1 MGSSMAERSVMRHD
15 IGTTGGL
22 GALWRWLGVMV
33 LATLLAACATVVP
46 RTEAPVE
53 VPPPVQANPDSGL
66 PVDTQ
71 RHRIALLVPQTGA
84 DAAVGMAIANA
95 TTMALLDSRSDRIR
109 ITTYDTATGA
119 AAAAQ
124 AAINDG
130 NRLILGPLLSDD
142 VRAVQPIARAANVP
156 LISFSNDSSVAGN
169 GTFLLGFEP
178 GQAVNR
184 VVAHARAAGSS
195 RFAALVPRSVYGE
208 RAVAAMRTSVTA
220 AGGTLVSTEFYDRSA
235 TGLSGAIRRLT
246 RAEVGGIDAV
256 LIADGGQTAIRAV
269 PLIRSG
275 GAARARI
282 LGTELWN
289 TEAALGGSAPMRGAW
304 FASVSDTLYG
314 QLATRYRE
322 RYGLAPYRLSSLG
335 YDAVLLT
342 IRVARDWRPGT
353 VFPQARLF
361 QADGFGGI
369 DGIFRFDNRGI
380 AVRALEVSEV
390 RAGGFAV
397 VDAAPTRW

>member
-1 MGSSMAERSVMRHD
+1 MRHRN
-15 IGTTGGL
+15 GSAQGL
-22 GALWRWLGVMV
+22 AALWRWLSVTL
-33 LATLLAACATVVP
+33 LAATLAACATVVP
-46 RTEAPVE
+46 RTEVPV
-53 VPPPVQANPDSGL
+53 VQQQTPAEPGPGL
-66 PVDTQ
+66 PVDTE
-71 RHRIALLVPQTGA
+71 RHRIALLVPQTGP
-84 DAAVGMAIANA
+84 DAAVGTAIANA

-124 AAINDG
+124 AAVADG
-130 NRLILGPLLSDD
+130 NRLILGPLLADD

-184 VVAHARAAGSS
+184 VVVHARAAGSS

-208 RAVAAMRTSVTA
+208 RAVAAMRASVTA
-220 AGGTLVSTEFYDRSA
+220 AGGTLVATEFYDRSA

-246 RAEVGGIDAV
+246 RAEVGGLDAV

-269 PLIRSG
+269 PLIRTG

-289 TEAALGGSAPMRGAW
+289 TEAALGGNAPMRGAW
-304 FASVSDTLYG
+304 FASVSDNLYG

-322 RYGLAPYRLSSLG
+322 RYGTAPYRLSSLG

-361 QADGFGGI
+361 QEDGFGGI

-390 RAGGFAV
+390 RQGGFTV
-397 VDAAPTRW
+397 VDPAPTRW

>member
-1 MGSSMAERSVMRHD
+1 MRHR
-15 IGTTGGL
+15 IGSRRAFAAQWQGI
-22 GALWRWLGVMV
+22 WRWLGAI
-33 LATLLAACATVVP
+33 LLGLTLTACATVVP
-46 RTEAPVE
+46 RTEAPVAPQE
-53 VPPPVQANPDSGL
+53 VPTDPGAGL

-71 RHRIALLVPQTGA
+71 RHRIALLVPQTGP
-84 DAAVGMAIANA
+84 DAAIGTAIANA

-124 AAINDG
+124 AAVADG

-156 LISFSNDSSVAGN
+156 LISFSNNSSVAGN

-208 RAVAAMRTSVTA
+208 RAVAAMRASVTA
-220 AGGTLVSTEFYDRSA
+220 AGGTLVATEFYDRSA

-246 RAEVGGIDAV
+246 RAEVGGLDAV

-275 GAARARI
+275 GATRARI

-289 TEAALGGSAPMRGAW
+289 TEAALGGNAAMRGAW

-322 RYGLAPYRLSSLG
+322 RYGIAPYRLSSLG

-369 DGIFRFDNRGI
+369 DGIFRFDTRGI

-390 RAGGFAV
+390 RAGGFTV

>member
-1 MGSSMAERSVMRHD
+1 MRHQNGN
-15 IGTTGGL
+15 ITGGA
-22 GALWRWLGVMV
+22 GLWRWLGVTV
-33 LATLLAACATVVP
+33 LAVLAAACATVVP
-46 RTEAPVE
+46 RTQAPVE
-53 VPPPVQANPDSGL
+53 QVQTPVEPGPGL

-71 RHRIALLVPQTGA
+71 RHRIALLVPQTGP
-84 DAAVGMAIANA
+84 DAAVGTAIANA

-124 AAINDG
+124 AAVADG

-178 GQAVNR
+178 GQAVAR
-184 VVAHARAAGSS
+184 VVAHARANGVN

-208 RAVAAMRTSVTA
+208 RALAAMRNAATT
-220 AGGTLVSTEFYDRSA
+220 AGGTLVATEYFDRSA
-235 TGLSGAIRRLT
+235 TGLSGAARRLART
-246 RAEVGGIDAV
+246 GGFDAV

-269 PLIRSG
+269 PLLRQG
-275 GAARARI
+275 GAASARI

-289 TEAALGGSAPMRGAW
+289 TEAALGGNAAMRGAW

-322 RYGLAPYRLSSLG
+322 RYGAAPYRLSSLG

-361 QADGFGGI
+361 QEDGFGGI
-369 DGIFRFDNRGI
+369 DGIFRFDTRGI

-390 RAGGFAV
+390 RAGGFTV
-397 VDAAPTRW
+397 VDPAPTRW

>member
-1 MGSSMAERSVMRHD
+1 MQITMAERVNIRHPLD
-15 IGTTGGL
+15 IL
-22 GALWRWLGVMV
+22 RWLMLAM
-33 LATLLAACATVVP
+33 LATMLAACQTIVP
-46 RTEAPVE
+46 RTPAPVE
-53 VPPPVQANPDSGL
+53 QQPQTPADPGPGL

-71 RHRIALLVPQTGA
+71 RHRIALLVPQTGP
-84 DAAVGMAIANA
+84 DAPVGQSIANA

-109 ITTYDTATGA
+109 ITIYDTATGA

-124 AAINDG
+124 QAVSDG

-184 VVAHARAAGSS
+184 VVGHARRSGIT

-208 RAVAAMRTSVTA
+208 RAVAAMRNAVA
-220 AGGTLVSTEFYDRSA
+220 AEGGTLVATEYYDRSA
-235 TGLSGAIRRLT
+235 TGLTGAARRLT
-246 RAEVGGIDAV
+246 RAGQFGAV

-269 PLIRSG
+269 PLVRSG
-275 GAARARI
+275 GSTARV

-289 TEAALGGSAPMRGAW
+289 TEAALSSNAALRGAW

-322 RYGLAPYRLSSLG
+322 RYGTAPYRLASLG
-335 YDAVLLT
+335 YDSVLLT
-342 IRVARDWRPGT
+342 VRVSRDWRPGT

-361 QADGFGGI
+361 QEDGFGGI